1 MWFYWI
7 ALAVG
12 IFVIVGSL
20 FAGGAFTLIAIPV
33 VVVALAAGAFLRAL
47 ARRTARLAAGEDS
60 GRGVVTPAD
69 LADARRAE
77 Q

>member
-1 MWFYWI
+1 M
-7 ALAVG
+7 
-12 IFVIVGSL
+12 GSL
-20 FAGGAFTLIAIPV
+20 LAGGAFTLIAIPV

-47 ARRTARLAAGEDS
+47 ARRTARLGAAGEDS
-60 GRGVVTPAD
+60 GRGVTTPAD